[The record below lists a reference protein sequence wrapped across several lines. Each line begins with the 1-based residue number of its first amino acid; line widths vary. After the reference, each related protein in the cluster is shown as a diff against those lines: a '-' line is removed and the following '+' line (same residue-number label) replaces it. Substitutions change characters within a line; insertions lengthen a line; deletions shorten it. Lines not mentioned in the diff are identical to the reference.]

1 MTGVT
6 EGGRVRFG
14 SWFQK
19 QQGECMKFME
29 DRIWR
34 EVHMALQCRI
44 ASRRQ
49 NTGWDQ
55 GWIHSL
61 LSPSDLLL
69 PVRLHLLKTSQLS
82 K

>member
-1 MTGVT
+1 
-6 EGGRVRFG
+6 
-14 SWFQK
+14 
-19 QQGECMKFME
+19 MKFMV

-34 EVHMALQCRI
+34 EVHMALQWRI

-69 PVRLHLLKTSQLS
+69 PARLHLLKVPKSPRIAPPPFQMVSLWGTSHLRF
-82 K
+82 KP